1 MNKRDEEVRLEHPTL
16 DFIDQLQQTKFPS
29 RRKSRD
35 SLSQDFINVLL
46 RKLRRN
52 LDERVTIEQNLR
64 KKLRLER
71 KMKHLFEDEQ
81 KRSEAL

>member
-52 LDERVTIEQNLR
+52 LDERVIIEQNLR